1 MDNQAGQPS
10 GGGADPAGGSQPGGD
25 QASAGT
31 PAPDSGQQGG
41 GTPQPSSDQPWAG
54 TPQPGGGQ
62 QWSSPPQP
70 SSDQP
75 WAGTPQPGGA
85 QQWGG
90 PPQPGGGQP
99 WAGAPQPGGGQPFG
113 GTPQPGGQY
122 PGQPPIIAGTGTGRP
137 RVRPG
142 RIWYLVPALLI
153 AGGIASVVFGFV
165 SLGSKV
171 DSFARVPLPAGGTV
185 ALNHSGG
192 YVVYYE
198 GPGADSG
205 QIPSFNVRIAPAAPP
220 AAVRRGSLQ
229 TYGSSVT
236 YTIGTRQG
244 RAVLT
249 LQVAH
254 PGKFVVEPSGAGAA
268 TAGSDLA
275 FGQSLGGSIVS
286 IVLPTIGLIF
296 LGIASWIIL
305 FVIRLTRTRRAREQG
320 Y

>member
-1 MDNQAGQPS
+1 MDSQEDQPS
-10 GGGADPAGGSQPGGD
+10 GAGAGPAGGSQPGDG
-25 QASAGT
+25 QPRAST

-41 GTPQPSSDQPWAG
+41 GTPQPSSDQPWASA
-54 TPQPGGGQ
+54 PQPGGGQ
-62 QWSSPPQP
+62 PSGGTLQP
-70 SSDQP
+70 SSDQL
-75 WAGTPQPGGA
+75 WAGTPQPGGV

-90 PPQPGGGQP
+90 P
-99 WAGAPQPGGGQPFG
+99 
-113 GTPQPGGQY
+113 PQPGGQY

-165 SLGSKV
+165 SLSGKV

-185 ALNHSGG
+185 ALNRSGG

-198 GPGADSG
+198 GPGAGSG

-249 LQVAH
+249 LQVVH
-254 PGKFVVEPSGAGAA
+254 PGKFVVQPSGAGAA

-286 IVLPTIGLIF
+286 IVLPTIGLIL

-305 FVIRLTRTRRAREQG
+305 FVIRLTRTRRARAQG

>member
-1 MDNQAGQPS
+1 MDSQPDQPS
-10 GGGADPAGGSQPGGD
+10 GGSADPSGGSQP
-25 QASAGT
+25 A
-31 PAPDSGQQGG
+31 
-41 GTPQPSSDQPWAG
+41 
-54 TPQPGGGQ
+54 
-62 QWSSPPQP
+62 
-70 SSDQP
+70 
-75 WAGTPQPGGA
+75 
-85 QQWGG
+85 
-90 PPQPGGGQP
+90 
-99 WAGAPQPGGGQPFG
+99 
-113 GTPQPGGQY
+113 GQY

-165 SLGSKV
+165 SLSGKV

-185 ALNHSGG
+185 ALNHGGG

-198 GPGADSG
+198 GPGANSG

-249 LQVAH
+249 LQVVH
-254 PGKFVVEPSGAGAA
+254 PGKFVVQLSGTGAA
-268 TAGSDLA
+268 AAGSDLA

-305 FVIRLTRTRRAREQG
+305 FVIRLTRTRRARAQG

>member
-1 MDNQAGQPS
+1 MDTQADQPS
-10 GGGADPAGGSQPGGD
+10 GGADPSGGSQPGG
-25 QASAGT
+25 QPWGGT
-31 PAPDSGQQGG
+31 PQQPGSGQQWG
-41 GTPQPSSDQPWAG
+41 GTPQPS
-54 TPQPGGGQ
+54 
-62 QWSSPPQP
+62 
-70 SSDQP
+70 
-75 WAGTPQPGGA
+75 
-85 QQWGG
+85 
-90 PPQPGGGQP
+90 GGQP
-99 WAGAPQPGGGQPFG
+99 WASTPQPGSGQPFG

-165 SLGSKV
+165 SLSGKV

-198 GPGADSG
+198 GPGAGSG

-249 LQVAH
+249 LQVVH
-254 PGKFVVEPSGAGAA
+254 PGKFVVQLSGAVAA

-305 FVIRLTRTRRAREQG
+305 FVIRLTRTRRARAQG
-320 Y
+320 YD

>member
-1 MDNQAGQPS
+1 MDS
-10 GGGADPAGGSQPGGD
+10 RADQPAGGETDPSAGSEQPGAGPPGAAASPSQPW
-25 QASAGT
+25 SA
-31 PAPDSGQQGG
+31 
-41 GTPQPSSDQPWAG
+41 PQPGTG
-54 TPQPGGGQ
+54 TPQPG
-62 QWSSPPQP
+62 P
-70 SSDQP
+70 
-75 WAGTPQPGGA
+75 
-85 QQWGG
+85 
-90 PPQPGGGQP
+90 GQP
-99 WAGAPQPGGGQPFG
+99 W
-113 GTPQPGGQY
+113 GTAQPGGQAY
-122 PGQPPIIAGTGTGRP
+122 GGMPQHGGQQSGGQLYGGQPPTFAGSGTGRP

-142 RIWYLVPALLI
+142 RIWYLAAVLLFL
-153 AGGIASVVFGFV
+153 GGVAWLVFGFV
-165 SLGSKV
+165 SLSSKV
-171 DSFARVPLPAGGTV
+171 DAFERVPLPAGGTV
-185 ALNHSGG
+185 TLNHSGG

-198 GPGADSG
+198 GPGANSG

-249 LQVAH
+249 LQVVH
-254 PGKFVVEPSGAGAA
+254 PGKFVVQLSGTGAA
-268 TAGSDLA
+268 AAGSDLA

-305 FVIRLTRTRRAREQG
+305 FVIRLTRTRRARAQG